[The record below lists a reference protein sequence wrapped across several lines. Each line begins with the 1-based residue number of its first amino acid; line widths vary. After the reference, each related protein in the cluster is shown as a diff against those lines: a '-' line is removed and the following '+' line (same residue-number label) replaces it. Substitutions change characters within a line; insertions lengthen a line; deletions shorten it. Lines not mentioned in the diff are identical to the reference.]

1 MSSVLNYAGA
11 VQAVIET
18 TNENVSFL
26 ETYDSK
32 CQYVMLYVHWL
43 VGKSSI
49 YLVAASSS
57 NKLFYHSFGVPLFL
71 IFDSLNVLCFS
82 VSRPLFY
89 NSFANTKC
97 LVNNYMSHIYVLK

>member
-32 CQYVMLYVHWL
+32 CQYVMLYVH
-43 VGKSSI
+43 
-49 YLVAASSS
+49 
-57 NKLFYHSFGVPLFL
+57 
-71 IFDSLNVLCFS
+71 
-82 VSRPLFY
+82 
-89 NSFANTKC
+89 
-97 LVNNYMSHIYVLK
+97 

>member
-71 IFDSLNVLCFS
+71 ILTHLMFSAFLLAALCFTIHSPIPS
-82 VSRPLFY
+82 V
-89 NSFANTKC
+89 
-97 LVNNYMSHIYVLK
+97 